1 MAKKGLFGRLADS
14 VRKTVSRL
22 LGFEYGK
29 DAGTPDVEPVSTPTP
44 VTPPEPP
51 KPASPTS
58 VVEPEPDFS
67 NDSEYY
73 RQSSGAVKEFEE
85 YKSQYEEL
93 IAEAN
98 RRWEAIESQ
107 GYQSMAISRARDEVG
122 RDYFSFDFANDEQD
136 VIEEVTRA
144 RVFMADRTSTLEG
157 AELYTAE
164 INSERFRG
172 KFGGEY
178 RKPEYGNKGFDPSVI
193 DEEYAKE
200 VFKSYRK
207 LEEEKQGLI
216 QEYGSE
222 NLIIAMYD
230 AKVRGADS
238 FLAGHHL
245 IETWYKTKTDEWER
259 RFDEAQRRYSES
271 NSYTHGTAFDYIG
284 GDIDDR
290 DDDMYF

>member
-1 MAKKGLFGRLADS
+1 MAKKGFFGRLADS

-22 LGFEYGK
+22 FGFRYGK
-29 DAGTPDVEPVSTPTP
+29 DSGVPEVEPVSTPSHVST
-44 VTPPEPP
+44 PEPP
-51 KPASPTS
+51 KPITTEPVYS
-58 VVEPEPDFS
+58 EPES
-67 NDSEYY
+67 DSDYT
-73 RQSSGAVKEFEE
+73 RQSSRAYWELEA
-85 YKSQYEEL
+85 YKSQYEDL
-93 IAEAN
+93 ISDAN

-122 RDYFSFDFANDEQD
+122 RDYFSLDFANDEQD
-136 VIEEVTRA
+136 VIAEVTRA
-144 RVFMADRTSTLEG
+144 RVFLADKTSTLEG

-230 AKVRGADS
+230 AKVRGADP
-238 FLAGHHL
+238 FMAGHHL

-259 RFDEAQRRYSES
+259 RFEEAQRMYSDS
-271 NSYTHGTAFDYIG
+271 NSYSHGTAFDYIG

>member
-1 MAKKGLFGRLADS
+1 MAKKGFFGRLVDS

-22 LGFEYGK
+22 FGFEYGEDVSASK
-29 DAGTPDVEPVSTPTP
+29 VEPVSTP
-44 VTPPEPP
+44 EPP
-51 KPASPTS
+51 KPSTIEPVYSEPTS
-58 VVEPEPDFS
+58 G
-67 NDSEYY
+67 SEYTQ
-73 RQSSGAVKEFEE
+73 QSSRTYWDFEA
-85 YKSQYEEL
+85 YKSQYEDL
-93 IAEAN
+93 ISDAN

-122 RDYFSFDFANDEQD
+122 RDYFSLDFAIDKQD
-136 VIEEVTRA
+136 VIAEVTRA
-144 RVFMADRTSTLEG
+144 RVFLADKTSTLEG

-178 RKPEYGNKGFDPSVI
+178 RKPEFGNKGFDPSVI
-193 DEEYAKE
+193 DEEYARE
-200 VFKSYRK
+200 VFRSYRK

-230 AKVRGADS
+230 AKVRGADPLMS
-238 FLAGHHL
+238 GHHL
-245 IETWYKTKTDEWER
+245 IETWYKTKTAEWER
-259 RFDEAQRRYSES
+259 RFEEAQHIYSDS
-271 NSYTHGTAFDYIG
+271 HSYSHGTAFDYIG
-284 GDIDDR
+284 GDTDGG

>member
-1 MAKKGLFGRLADS
+1 MAKKGFFGRLADS

-22 LGFEYGK
+22 FGFEYGK
-29 DAGTPDVEPVSTPTP
+29 DASTPEVEPVSAPSP
-44 VTPPEPP
+44 VSTPEPP
-51 KPASPTS
+51 KPATT
-58 VVEPEPDFS
+58 EPVYSEPKI
-67 NDSEYY
+67 DSEYT
-73 RQSSGAVKEFEE
+73 RQSSRAYWEFEA
-85 YKSQYEEL
+85 YKSQYEDL
-93 IAEAN
+93 IADAN

-122 RDYFSFDFANDEQD
+122 RDYFSLDFANDEQD
-136 VIEEVTRA
+136 VIAEVTRA
-144 RVFMADRTSTLEG
+144 RVFLADKTSTLEG

-230 AKVRGADS
+230 AKVRGADP
-238 FLAGHHL
+238 FMAGHHL

-259 RFDEAQRRYSES
+259 RFEEAQRRYSDS
-271 NSYTHGTAFDYIG
+271 NSYSHGTAFDYIG